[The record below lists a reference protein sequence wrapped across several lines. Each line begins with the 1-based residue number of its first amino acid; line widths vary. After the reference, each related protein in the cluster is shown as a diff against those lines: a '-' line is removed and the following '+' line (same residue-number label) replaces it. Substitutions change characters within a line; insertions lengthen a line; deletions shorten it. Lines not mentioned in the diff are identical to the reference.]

1 MTLISL
7 LSKEEPNR
15 RARIRKRTK
24 RLGELY
30 KIVSDNFDEIDRG
43 VFGGYSWC
51 QITNALEATLSPA
64 GRWFDKWSST
74 DVSAMYNFIC
84 KEREIKGIA

>member
-30 KIVSDNFDEIDRG
+30 NIIAENFDEIDRG
-43 VFGGYSWC
+43 VFGGYS
-51 QITNALEATLSPA
+51 
-64 GRWFDKWSST
+64 
-74 DVSAMYNFIC
+74 
-84 KEREIKGIA
+84 